1 MECKLHNRY
10 IYTERQSCHART
22 PRVLTHPR
30 QEIIWSIHYFPDSTL
45 SSVGGVGGES
55 AIGAAGGPAIHQPNS
70 WQVGHAGFQNQT
82 WRARLHP
89 PPSQNNSVQ
98 VGLKGSLPQKP
109 VGPCS

>member
-55 AIGAAGGPAIHQPNS
+55 IIGAAGGSVGGASVHQ
-70 WQVGHAGFQNQT
+70 QVQQE
-82 WRARLHP
+82 
-89 PPSQNNSVQ
+89 
-98 VGLKGSLPQKP
+98 
-109 VGPCS
+109 